1 MATTTT
7 NSLAKFL
14 APLARLGKT
23 ALQKKYREVFGR
35 ATRSDNVQHLR
46 AAIAKRLH
54 EQATPATP
62 KVATPKPTAKEMN
75 AQRDARLPPVGTV
88 IEREHGD
95 ATHKIK
101 VLEDAFEYRGQRH
114 RSLSAIAKEI
124 TGTTWNGFTFF
135 GLVNKAAREE
145 GAR

>member
-1 MATTTT
+1 MATTNS

-35 ATRSDNVQHLR
+35 PTKSDNTQHLR

-54 EQATPATP
+54 EQAAP
-62 KVATPKPTAKEMN
+62 PKPAAAKTVTKG
-75 AQRDARLPPVGTV
+75 APRDERLPAVGTV
-88 IEREHGD
+88 LEREHGD
-95 ATHKIK
+95 VTYKVKI
-101 VLEDAFEYRGQRH
+101 LDDGFEYRGQRH

-124 TGTTWNGFTFF
+124 TGTTWNGFAFF
-135 GLVNKAAREE
+135 GLRKNEAAR
-145 GAR
+145 